1 MMGDGSSSLARTVL
15 LFLLKSLDTAEERLS
30 STSASSAMSPTL
42 LTSLVVLLPLL
53 ALIKMLVDN
62 QWRMRHQL
70 QLWWEFVALPVP
82 KIHVDINWNV
92 GGNGYRQDED
102 KSTKSK
108 NGNSNSTTMPL
119 LDPQQPGWIQC
130 YNPATGDRLGRV
142 PRMTAADV
150 DVVIQKASMA
160 QTSWRQT
167 TFAQRR
173 RVLRTLQQYIVHNVD
188 TICQVAS
195 LDSGKPV
202 VDACLGEVLTTCEKI
217 RTIVAHGEVW
227 LQPSVRAVPPLL
239 LHKTA
244 YVEYM
249 PLGVIATIAP
259 WNYPFHNLT
268 NHVISA
274 LFAGNAIVCK
284 ASEHTSW
291 SVVAYFAEMVRQALS
306 VNGHDASLC
315 GTITGMGDAG
325 AALVSHPLVDKVIFT
340 GSPAVGRLVMR
351 AAAEHVKPV
360 ILELGGKDAM
370 VVMHDTK
377 LPEVMP
383 WVLRGCYQN
392 AGQNCV
398 GVERVLVYESI
409 HDDFIAA
416 IRDKVQNLRQG
427 CPVALSSKKS
437 SNMEITDTDCGAM
450 VTGEQCALIQSL
462 IDDAVQKGATIVVGG
477 KRGGSGSGFFF
488 QPTILTG
495 VTTSMRIFREE
506 VFGPVM
512 TVVKVPHDDDAEC
525 LRLVN
530 DSPFGLSS
538 SVFCGSPK
546 RGLALGR
553 QFRTGMLCIN
563 DFGSNYLVQSLPFG
577 GVGESGFGRFA
588 GPEGLQA
595 LCLERSILV
604 DRFPN
609 WTGIKTTIPPPI
621 NYPIDKNKGLPF
633 CDGLIQLFY
642 NESWLGKIKGIFGLI
657 KNG

>member
-1 MMGDGSSSLARTVL
+1 M
-15 LFLLKSLDTAEERLS
+15 
-30 STSASSAMSPTL
+30 AMSTL
-42 LTSLVVLLPLL
+42 LTGLVLLTLFALVKLL
-53 ALIKMLVDN
+53 VEN
-62 QWRMRHQL
+62 QWRIRHQL
-70 QLWWEFVALPVP
+70 QLWWEFLVVPVP
-82 KIHVDINWNV
+82 KIHVDIDWNNV
-92 GGNGYRQDED
+92 GG
-102 KSTKSK
+102 SK
-108 NGNSNSTTMPL
+108 DTSTTTISTSMTL
-119 LDPQQPGWIQC
+119 LDPKQPGWIQC
-130 YNPATGDRLGRV
+130 YNPATGERLGRV
-142 PRMTAADV
+142 CCMTPDNV
-150 DVVIQKASMA
+150 DLVIQKAALA
-160 QTSWRQT
+160 QQAWSRT
-167 TFAQRR
+167 TFTQRR
-173 RVLRTLQQYIVHNVD
+173 QVLRTLQQYIVQNVD
-188 TICQVAS
+188 AICKVAS
-195 LDSGKPV
+195 IDSGKPV
-202 VDACLGEVLTTCEKI
+202 VDACLGEVLTSSEKI
-217 RTIVAHGEVW
+217 RTIVAWGQVW
-227 LQPSVRAVPPLL
+227 LQPSHRPVPPML

-249 PLGVIATIAP
+249 PLGVVGTIAP
-259 WNYPFHNLT
+259 WNYPFHNYM

-291 SVVAYFAEMVRQALS
+291 SVVAYYEKIVQQALMIH
-306 VNGHDASLC
+306 GHDPNLC
-315 GTITGMGDAG
+315 GTVTGMGPAG
-325 AALVSHPLVDKVIFT
+325 AALVTHALVDKVIFT
-340 GSPAVGRLVMR
+340 GSPGIGRLVMQ
-351 AAAEHVKPV
+351 AASDSVKPV

-370 VVMHDTK
+370 VLMNDICIK
-377 LPEVMP
+377 QIIP
-383 WVLRGCYQN
+383 WVLRGCFQN

-416 IRDKVQNLRQG
+416 IQDKVKNLRQG
-427 CPVALSSKKS
+427 CPVNNKDV
-437 SNMEITDTDCGAM
+437 ITDTDCGAM
-450 VTGEQCALIQSL
+450 VTGAQCELIQSL
-462 IDDAVQKGATIVVGG
+462 IDDAVQKGAKIVVGG
-477 KRGGSGSGFFF
+477 KRGGASNDDSTSTGFFF

-512 TVVKVPHDDDAEC
+512 TVIKVPNDDDDEC

-530 DSPFGLSS
+530 DCPFGLSS
-538 SVFCGSPK
+538 SVFCGNPQ

-633 CDGLIQLFY
+633 CDALIQLFY
-642 NESWLGKIKGIFGLI
+642 NESWLGKIKGIVGLI